1 MGIITKPKPALL
13 IVAAFS
19 KYPIALEFG
28 CLAMQKLYGPLALK
42 SESFDHSETSYYA
55 EEMGTE
61 LGKEFWAFE
70 TLIDPA
76 QLSDIKLASND
87 IENQLC
93 ATGEYSEARPLN
105 LDSGYITQ
113 SKLVLAT
120 TKDRNHRIY
129 LKDGIFAEIT
139 LQWQSKQWK
148 AWEWTYP
155 DYQREDFQQFFTE
168 CRNYLRQRYRSLES

>member
-1 MGIITKPKPALL
+1 MGNPSHPKLALL
-13 IVAAFS
+13 IVASFS

-28 CLAMQKLYGPLALK
+28 CQAMQDLYGPLALK

-55 EEMGTE
+55 AEMGTE
-61 LGKEFWAFE
+61 LRKEFWAFE

-76 QLSDIKLASND
+76 LLSDVKLASNA
-87 IENQLC
+87 IENQLSS
-93 ATGEYSEARPLN
+93 TGEYSETRPLN

-129 LKDGIFAEIT
+129 LKDGIYAEIT

-148 AWEWTYP
+148 AWPWTYP
-155 DYQREDFQQFFTE
+155 DYQREDFHQFFTE
-168 CRNYLRQRYRSLES
+168 CRNYLRQQYRTLES